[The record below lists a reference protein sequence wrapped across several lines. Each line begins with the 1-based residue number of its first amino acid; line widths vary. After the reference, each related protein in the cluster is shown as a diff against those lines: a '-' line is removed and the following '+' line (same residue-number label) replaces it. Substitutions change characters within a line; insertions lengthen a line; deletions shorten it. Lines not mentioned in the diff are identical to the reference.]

1 MIAEASDV
9 VYSDHKIGGIELHS
23 TLPTIGEDDYEPPQ
37 FDTEAMA
44 RNAETRHTAYMRT
57 ALEDIDPSLPSVLA
71 LHEREEHLV
80 ARTGR
85 IEERDYST
93 AADILTDLDESIDAK
108 IGAFESEFTEQGV
121 RLGQLEQ
128 KMIQLAEQTSEAS
141 IEELIQIADD
151 LRRLEEELVEI
162 DPEREPL
169 PPFEEDVEKKRRTV
183 GRRKKKPIADPQE
196 ALDSYVPEGEW
207 DVDAANIDM
216 MDLLED
222 EPVRKITLSTIS
234 PATITPLGEEE

>member
-1 MIAEASDV
+1 MAKSAAEASDV

-85 IEERDYST
+85 VRAVPGAPPRPRSAAAT
-93 AADILTDLDESIDAK
+93 AA
-108 IGAFESEFTEQGV
+108 
-121 RLGQLEQ
+121 
-128 KMIQLAEQTSEAS
+128 
-141 IEELIQIADD
+141 
-151 LRRLEEELVEI
+151 
-162 DPEREPL
+162 
-169 PPFEEDVEKKRRTV
+169 
-183 GRRKKKPIADPQE
+183 
-196 ALDSYVPEGEW
+196 
-207 DVDAANIDM
+207 
-216 MDLLED
+216 
-222 EPVRKITLSTIS
+222 
-234 PATITPLGEEE
+234 